1 MVWPKLREWSFWS
14 FIYPTQCVYCSK
26 QLPASGVLFCDA
38 CWAEL
43 PRAEKT
49 LAEHLPRYVDQMH
62 AGFAF
67 RSGGVTRE
75 VVHALKFDGHVELA
89 PRMTELLLRT
99 LPARFVQGEDVWVPV
114 PLHRLRQ
121 GDRSFNQSLLLANEM
136 TRHTGGTVMQLLK
149 RTRNTPAQSGQGV
162 RTRAENVR
170 GAFSYNSHGEIPK
183 KILLVDDVVTTG
195 ATVSECAR
203 VLKASGVER
212 VRVLTFA
219 RAE

>member
-14 FIYPTQCVYCSK
+14 FIYPSQCAYCSK
-26 QLPASGVLFCDA
+26 QLPASGVLFCDT

-49 LAEHLPRYVDQMH
+49 PSERLPKHVDQLH

-67 RSGGVTRE
+67 REGGFTRE

-89 PRMTELLLRT
+89 PRMIELLLRT
-99 LPARFVQGEDVWVPV
+99 LPAGFIHGEDVWVPV
-114 PLHRLRQ
+114 PLHWVRQ
-121 GDRSFNQSLLLANEM
+121 GDRSFNQSLLLAKEM
-136 TRHTGGTVMQLLK
+136 IRYTGGNIRQLLK

-170 GAFSYNSHGEIPK
+170 GAFSYNSIGEIPK
-183 KILLVDDVVTTG
+183 SILLVDDVVTTG